1 MRFCGPMQPVD
12 PFPGDGNPGTG
23 SSVEPVRPTVLVVD
37 DDRDLLAALR
47 FSLEADGYRVL
58 AFESAE
64 ALLATEEDGQAVS
77 CLVIDYVLPRANGLD
92 LVRALRL
99 RGVSAPT
106 ILITTHP
113 TVRVR
118 DATASLGIRILEKP
132 LLGGML
138 AQAVREEV
146 ARARG

>member
-1 MRFCGPMQPVD
+1 MPFSGTMHPVD
-12 PFPGDGNPGTG
+12 PFRGEANPGTG
-23 SSVEPVRPTVLVVD
+23 SSVEPLRPTVLVVD

-47 FSLEADGYRVL
+47 FSLEADGYRVR
-58 AFESAE
+58 AFDSAE
-64 ALLATEEDGQAVS
+64 ALLATEEDGHAVS

-113 TVRVR
+113 SVRVR
-118 DATASLGIRILEKP
+118 EATAHLGVRILEKP

-146 ARARG
+146 ARQRG